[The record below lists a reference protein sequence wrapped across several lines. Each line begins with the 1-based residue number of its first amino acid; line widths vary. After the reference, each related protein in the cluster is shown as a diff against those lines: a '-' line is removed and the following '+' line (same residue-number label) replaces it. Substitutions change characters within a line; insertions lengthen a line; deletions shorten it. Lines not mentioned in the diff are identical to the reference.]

1 MSFVSGGHSFGAGV
15 SVSFSRSGWAWAL
28 RAHRAGLAPAP
39 ACVYVP
45 CSSFQSAN
53 AVARALS
60 LAGWRCWVRPAVS
73 FSPWRSG
80 AVPAPAFAVKVAL
93 PSGVSARS
101 ARASIRQVA
110 NV

>member
-1 MSFVSGGHSFGAGV
+1 MSFVSGGSSFGARV

-28 RAHRAGLAPAP
+28 RAHRVGLRPAP

-45 CSSFQSAN
+45 CSSFAAASS
-53 AVARALS
+53 VALALS
-60 LAGWRCWVRPAVS
+60 AAGWRCWFRVGES